1 MRRLR
6 RILTL
11 GLATALIATSICLPV
26 YADGGQNNFD
36 INGDGYL
43 DAYDANGDG
52 IPEYADVDGDGYA
65 EEPISVVGGDVPAGD
80 DNPDM
85 GVPVVEDVPAVD
97 VPVIDN
103 PVTPA
108 VTPIPVLQ
116 PLPVPQE
123 VINLKNYTLT
133 NSLGYILSYSLDGG
147 MTWSAGTSSNPVD
160 LSAAQYQLAPG
171 GTVSVKYVAENGSS
185 FTDSPVQIITLS
197 QASAP
202 SGVYGVDPTT
212 LGGQGTI
219 CGVDSTMEYAN
230 ALLLGAPYNAIS
242 GGSVNVDAGSYYVR
256 VATTGS
262 CFFSDTVKVTVNPFK
277 SNKEPTPNAVFDALS
292 MILSNMSSG
301 MEYCFDGMTW
311 THIADGSPTSKT
323 LSDDDAKNA
332 LAHGI
337 QIIKK
342 GNGTT
347 TTDSDIQTITIHKAS
362 APNVIQGVAPTDNG
376 NTGKIIN
383 VDTSMQYKANGA
395 ASWIDI
401 GSNVVTNLAP
411 GTYLV
416 RVRAS
421 GVTIASDSVSVNI
434 GAYRPTVLPKEHTP
448 GTDFNAQNMVLSD
461 IIGTKYSLDGGNN
474 WTYAQDY
481 NHIQLHDGQVSKDKG
496 IKAYRPG
503 NGTTTS
509 DSDVQT
515 ISLSKANPP
524 SGLSAVSATST
535 SLGAINGLQTNMEY
549 GPKGGTWTAAT
560 ANAVLLPAGVYYV
573 RTRGAYTTL
582 PSDPVE
588 IDIHTASTPVMVTPI
603 QATVAPTATPTPQKT
618 DTGTQKKD
626 TETQKKDD
634 TSANKELTQ
643 EEVTEEIKAEETTQ
657 NTEETTPIP
666 VPAAGEPNIASDESI
681 SGWSAIELSV
691 TADPVVVNMNGST
704 EVPAS
709 VLKAVKAAGSELVI
723 GMENNIIWTIPGS
736 AISEDVTDVNLGIIE
751 DTASIPQ
758 EAIDTVAKNSIAT
771 KQFEVEYDGA
781 FGFKAT
787 LAMTLDRTNAG
798 KYANLFCYQGAG
810 QPMEYID
817 SSEIDTIGGAS
828 FGMVH
833 ASSYVIV
840 VSDEKYSEATVDG
853 SEAVKTKSS
862 ESKTAWILLIVLF
875 ISIVII
881 AVCVTVVM
889 KKRQQDLRN
898 QHRQNHRK

>member
-1 MRRLR
+1 MKRLR
-6 RILTL
+6 RVLTL
-11 GLATALIATSICLPV
+11 GLAAALIATSMCLPV

-36 INGDGYL
+36 INADGYP
-43 DAYDANGDG
+43 DAYDADGDG

-65 EEPISVVGGDVPAGD
+65 EEPLIVAGGNISMEGDAPGT
-80 DNPDM
+80 
-85 GVPVVEDVPAVD
+85 EDPLL
-97 VPVIDN
+97 P
-103 PVTPA
+103 PLGPG
-108 VTPIPVLQ
+108 PILR
-116 PLPVPQE
+116 PLPTPQE
-123 VINLKNYTLT
+123 AINLANYTLT
-133 NSLGYILSYSLDGG
+133 NSLGYYLSYSLDGG
-147 MTWSAGTSSNPVD
+147 MTWRAGTFSNPVD

-171 GTVSVKYVAENGSS
+171 GTVSVKYVAEEDSLFWDSS
-185 FTDSPVQIITLS
+185 VQIITLS
-197 QASAP
+197 QASTP
-202 SGVYGVDPTT
+202 TGVYAADPTVMN
-212 LGGQGTI
+212 GQGTI
-219 CGVDSTMEYAN
+219 YGVDSTMEYAN

-242 GGSVNVDAGSYYVR
+242 GSSVNVDAGSYYVR
-256 VATTGS
+256 TAASGS
-262 CFFSDTVKVTVNPFK
+262 NFCSDTVQVTVNPFK
-277 SNKEPTPNAVFDALS
+277 SQKEPTPNAVFDAVS
-292 MILSNMSSG
+292 MVLGNMSSG
-301 MEYCFDGMTW
+301 MEYCFDGVTW
-311 THIADGSPTSKT
+311 THIADGSPTGKT

-337 QIIKK
+337 QVIKK

-347 TTDSDIQTITIHKAS
+347 TTDSDIQTIAIYKAS
-362 APNVIQGVAPTDNG
+362 APNVVQGVAPIDNG

-383 VDTSMQYKANGA
+383 VNTSMQYKANGA

-401 GSNVVTNLAP
+401 GSNVITNLAP

-421 GVTIASDSVSVNI
+421 GATIASDAVSVNI

-448 GTDFNAQNMVLSD
+448 GIDFNAQIMVLSD
-461 IIGTKYSLDGGNN
+461 IIGTKYSLDGGNS
-474 WTYAQDY
+474 WTYAKDY

-496 IKAYRPG
+496 IKAFRPG

-524 SGLSAVSATST
+524 SGLGAVSATGT

-549 GPKGGTWTAAT
+549 GPKGGSWTAAT
-560 ANAVLLPAGVYYV
+560 ANAVLLPAGIYYV

-588 IDIHTASTPVMVTPI
+588 IDIHTAPTPVVVTPI
-603 QATVAPTATPTPQKT
+603 KATAAPTPTPAPQKT
-618 DTGTQKKD
+618 DAGTQKAD
-626 TETQKKDD
+626 AGTQKADTGTKKQDETSKDQ
-634 TSANKELTQ
+634 ELTQ
-643 EEVTEEIKAEETTQ
+643 EEVTEKLEEEAEQ
-657 NTEETTPIP
+657 NTEETAPIP
-666 VPAAGEPNIASDESI
+666 VPAAGEPSIASDESI
-681 SGWSAIELSV
+681 SGWAAIEQSV
-691 TADPVVVNMNGST
+691 TAEPVVVNMNGAT

-709 VLKAVKAAGSELVI
+709 VLKAVKAAGSELVVE
-723 GMENNIIWTIPGS
+723 MENNIIWTIPGS
-736 AISEDVTDVNLGIIE
+736 AVSEDVTDVNLGVTE

-781 FGFKAT
+781 FGFRAT
-787 LAMTLDRTNAG
+787 LAMTLDRTGAG

-810 QPMEYID
+810 EPMEYID
-817 SSEIDTIGGAS
+817 SCEIDTMGGAS

-840 VSDEKYSEATVDG
+840 VSDEKYSEAAVDAK
-853 SEAVKTKSS
+853 EAVKNKS
-862 ESKTAWILLIVLF
+862 ESKTAWILLVVLL
-875 ISIVII
+875 ISIVLI

-898 QHRQNHRK
+898 QHRQGHKKQ